1 MARRVP
7 EWEGRTDDAMPPPHV
22 RARIFD
28 RCGGKCHISGRKI
41 RPGDKWD
48 LDHIVALC
56 NGGKNIESNLAP
68 ALADKHKEKT
78 AEDRAEKADVDH
90 KRLKHLGIRKP
101 SRGFQKPEGYRYSWR
116 TGRGTIER
124 RNT

>member
-90 KRLKHLGIRKP
+90 KRLKHLGIREP
-101 SRGFQKPEGYRYSWR
+101 SRGFQTSRNGPFKQKMN
-116 TGRGTIER
+116 GTIER